1 MSLLERQE
9 TFLCWDYF
17 GRVLITTLCVIIKCI
32 VKNLL
37 TQNQRGKTRHIQEK
51 GKKHPDLSAWLYKIQ
66 LSNKPSQ
73 PSQSIKQK
81 NASHLLFTRHLSTW
95 SANAGPQPW
104 TLLGLCHLYH
114 CRQNLIVIVVL
125 IIIVEWLQQRTHRAH
140 LHGMT
145 ARQRI
150 SRPIS
155 GPSVRGKKCEWNKT
169 HKIFVH
175 LRPSC
180 FSRKK
185 IVPQFSFFCND
196 EDGVPVWCSLARC
209 CCRGKVDHFFSTVFF
224 FVYSFCVVCFEFRSV
239 GEAVDGSGYVE
250 AESSSCGAGC
260 GAATCLSEPSER
272 EGLIWKLLSFGWSL
286 LSLSLS
292 FCLCACVSHRFPL
305 FPSPVVAAVAAVLV
319 FRRFRFVS
327 CLCRVKWSDEDADV
341 VVDRNDNKREGN
353 EATKKN
359 PKRNLKVP

>member
-185 IVPQFSFFCND
+185 NR
-196 EDGVPVWCSLARC
+196 A
-209 CCRGKVDHFFSTVFF
+209 
-224 FVYSFCVVCFEFRSV
+224 SV
-239 GEAVDGSGYVE
+239 
-250 AESSSCGAGC
+250 
-260 GAATCLSEPSER
+260 LF
-272 EGLIWKLLSFGWSL
+272 LL
-286 LSLSLS
+286 
-292 FCLCACVSHRFPL
+292 
-305 FPSPVVAAVAAVLV
+305 
-319 FRRFRFVS
+319 
-327 CLCRVKWSDEDADV
+327 
-341 VVDRNDNKREGN
+341 
-353 EATKKN
+353 
-359 PKRNLKVP
+359 